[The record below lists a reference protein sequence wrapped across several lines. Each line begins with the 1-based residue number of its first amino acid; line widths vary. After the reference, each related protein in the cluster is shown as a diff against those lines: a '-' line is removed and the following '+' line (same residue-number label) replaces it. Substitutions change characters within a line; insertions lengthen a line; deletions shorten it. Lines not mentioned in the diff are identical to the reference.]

1 MLFQLSSV
9 LDILPCFV
17 LLSILLCIL
26 GCVVLFL
33 VYIRSTDKI
42 IHPILRVTYLTTL
55 LSCRVTTS
63 PHWLHRLMTYAYSFT
78 DHFINH
84 RLKQI
89 ANIVAHRRH
98 IVKKEYLCV
107 AKNVFFFFYS
117 CPFKSI
123 YKIISLSQLFL
134 NCTCTGSGFA
144 YGPSL
149 YWCRTNDSLGLI
161 KQQLNC

>member
-1 MLFQLSSV
+1 MPIDTVSRVHTLHFLTLKWWLISCFPPYDAVFQLSSV

-63 PHWLHRLMTYAYSFT
+63 PHWLHRLMAYAYSFT
-78 DHFINH
+78 DHFIISFPPFVLLVHNH

-98 IVKKEYLCV
+98 IVKK
-107 AKNVFFFFYS
+107 
-117 CPFKSI
+117 
-123 YKIISLSQLFL
+123 
-134 NCTCTGSGFA
+134 
-144 YGPSL
+144 
-149 YWCRTNDSLGLI
+149 
-161 KQQLNC
+161 